1 MKHLSFCLAA
11 LVLLALAT
19 NCQEEVVINA
29 QPTVY
34 LKFINPPFTANG
46 QTFVPLAEMTIQLK
60 MEVKLPM
67 KDLIMLRNDITK
79 KDIVFAPARAIA
91 KKLKLDISRSDN
103 YLTIG
108 NLTWEVKAKVI
119 LTDLD
124 RQRIFAFEGFKLVF
138 NCRTCTGKKS
148 TPTKPGIFKV
158 FKKIPD
164 WHYWKAT
171 KLVPYSGKMYN
182 SIYFD
187 PPGKAF
193 HGVDNQNM
201 KYTPR
206 SHGCARMF
214 CQDADWLYPWTPLG
228 TTVYVIP

>member
-11 LVLLALAT
+11 IVLLALAT

-29 QPTVY
+29 QPLVY
-34 LKFINPPFTANG
+34 LTFTNPPFTANS
-46 QTFVPLAEMTIQLK
+46 QTFVPLAEVTSQLK
-60 MEVKLPM
+60 TEVKLSA
-67 KDLIMLRNDITK
+67 KDLLILRNDISK

-138 NCRTCTGKKS
+138 NCRTCTGTKE

-158 FKKIPD
+158 FKKIPG

-171 KLVPYSGKMYN
+171 KRVHYPGKMYN

-187 PPGKAF
+187 PPIRAF
-193 HGVDNQNM
+193 HGVDNKNM
-201 KYTPR
+201 KGSFL

-214 CQDADWLYPWTPLG
+214 CTDADWLYPWTPLG